1 MTFLFYVLLLYIIS
15 LGDDLSIY
23 IKNRI
28 ISHLKVQAYVAKII
42 GRVLADKNLPSR
54 NGRQYCESGKKDAVK
69 DLWRLIKLS
78 IVHKSIETGE
88 LFAFIAF
95 IFTFGRTSSANITIL
110 FVIVS
115 FSLLI
120 SL

>member
-15 LGDDLSIY
+15 LGDDLSLFVTY
-23 IKNRI
+23 RI
-28 ISHLKVQAYVAKII
+28 ISHLKVQAYVAKLIR
-42 GRVLADKNLPSR
+42 RVLADKNLPSG
-54 NGRQYCESGKKDAVK
+54 NGRQYCENGKKDAVK
-69 DLWRLIKLS
+69 DLWRLVKLS
-78 IVHKSIETGE
+78 VVHKSIETGE

-95 IFTFGRTSSANITIL
+95 IFTFGRTSSENITIL

-115 FSLLI
+115 FRLLI